1 MQIQVEWV
9 PVQTAA
15 KMLEVRR
22 QRVYTLCSE
31 GKLVSQLIDGVRLV
45 QMASIK
51 RRLDMLADRSKKR
64 VA

>member
-1 MQIQVEWV
+1 LQIQVEWV
-9 PVQTAA
+9 PVLTAA
-15 KMLEVRR
+15 KLLRVRR

-51 RRLDMLADRSKKR
+51 RRLDMLADRDRKH
-64 VA
+64 AA